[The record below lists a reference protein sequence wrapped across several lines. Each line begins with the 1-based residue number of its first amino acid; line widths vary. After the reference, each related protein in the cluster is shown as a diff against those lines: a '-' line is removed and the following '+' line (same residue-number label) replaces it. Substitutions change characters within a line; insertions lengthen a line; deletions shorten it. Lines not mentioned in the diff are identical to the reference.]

1 MPQKCE
7 EEQQILGEGFT
18 EITAPPQGILP
29 KRGETPPTKGAIIN
43 NNRTSS
49 TLYQTAL
56 QLSRLV
62 LLKLYDKTNFS

>member
-1 MPQKCE
+1 MQQKCE
-7 EEQQILGEGFT
+7 DQQTLGEGLT
-18 EITAPPQGILP
+18 EIAAPPQGILQ

-56 QLSRLV
+56 QSTRLV
-62 LLKLYDKTNFS
+62 LLKR

>member
-7 EEQQILGEGFT
+7 EEQQILGEGLT
-18 EITAPPQGILP
+18 EITAPPQGILH

-56 QLSRLV
+56 QSSRLV
-62 LLKLYDKTNFS
+62 VLKQ